1 MSYKHI
7 LFLYLAIFISIPSFA
22 LSENAQKSN
31 ERENKGLMQKDLRS
45 ESKRDLKQDV
55 SIPKE
60 KINLPK
66 VYKEE
71 NSSPSKETK
80 RSEFGNQKPCT
91 QTLMM
96 MEKRIETLESNLQK
110 RKALRDKIQER
121 LSQKIQTLKLSGVDT
136 SKVEASL
143 SEYLNQTDEVLKQ
156 REGIIMVLA
165 DLTRFDCGGDPV
177 NFKANLKDFNQR
189 FKNQNLEFN
198 RINKEFR
205 LNVLYELNK
214 LIERSSSDTTSST
227 DNE

>member
-71 NSSPSKETK
+71 NSSPSKET
-80 RSEFGNQKPCT
+80 G
-91 QTLMM
+91 
-96 MEKRIETLESNLQK
+96 
-110 RKALRDKIQER
+110 
-121 LSQKIQTLKLSGVDT
+121 
-136 SKVEASL
+136 
-143 SEYLNQTDEVLKQ
+143 
-156 REGIIMVLA
+156 
-165 DLTRFDCGGDPV
+165 LTCPDR
-177 NFKANLKDFNQR
+177 
-189 FKNQNLEFN
+189 
-198 RINKEFR
+198 
-205 LNVLYELNK
+205 
-214 LIERSSSDTTSST
+214 
-227 DNE
+227 